1 MLLVVAVAQ
10 FGYLPLHFAARNN
23 AGLDVVEALL
33 QAHKHAAAVADQVQV
48 GAARDGMHSDLCIRM
63 GHMHMHVHVVFI
75 CANICM
81 CVCAFVW
88 SANFFFVPD
97 AGSTALFCACLRV
110 CVL

>member
-1 MLLVVAVAQ
+1 MKVKDCVCIYICAYICMYE
-10 FGYLPLHFAARNN
+10 G
-23 AGLDVVEALL
+23 VVEALL

-110 CVL
+110 CEFC